1 MTQDSS
7 VTSSAAET
15 KSWSGWP
22 ARARVLLVLGILIGL
37 AVLVRQPGTDI
48 SSLIQKVESLGYWGV
63 VVFIFG
69 YAVAVVSFVP
79 GSLLTMAAGTVFG
92 LGQGIMY
99 VFVAATLGSTAA
111 FFVSRSVARAMIE
124 KKLRH
129 NIKFAAID
137 KAIAA
142 HGLKIVLLLRLS
154 PAFPFTLLNY
164 ALGLTKVRFRDYFI
178 ASIGMLPG
186 TILYVYYG
194 KLAGDVAMLIGS
206 EAVEKDIG
214 YYIVL
219 GLGLV
224 ATIVVTIVVARLAR
238 RALNEITGA

>member
-7 VTSSAAET
+7 VTLSAAET
-15 KSWSGWP
+15 ESGSGWP

-63 VVFIFG
+63 VVFILG

-142 HGLKIVLLLRLS
+142 QGLKIVLLLRLS

-194 KLAGDVAMLIGS
+194 KLVGDVAMLIGS

>member
-7 VTSSAAET
+7 VTLSAAET
-15 KSWSGWP
+15 ESGSGWP

-63 VVFIFG
+63 VVFILG

-142 HGLKIVLLLRLS
+142 QGLKIVLLLRLS

-194 KLAGDVAMLIGS
+194 KLVGDVAMLIGP